1 MKWWISLSTDE
12 MYKKL
17 GLFPI
22 EDHGIFVLQV
32 GQLIWEKINRLGEE
46 VFNTFML
53 TKMLERSKDEIKW
66 ARIIYDLQNEYEMG
80 FSLVNLF
87 DGLIWAKDKG
97 AEGCRPSE
105 AVKFL
110 TDVKFTSMLAT
121 KNSREEIVKKVLIK
135 LRERSKD
142 ELMWAKLVYMLRF
155 HEKVPDVFDAVI
167 RPQCVK
173 HIIRSLRARFITSGY
188 LWGLM
193 MNWAKLL
200 YILRNDDE
208 VSKIAPDLL
217 DLILSLWTKNPYG
230 SVQYSPHASDWREET
245 LTNIKFTVLSEY
257 ADFSSDNP
265 NTFMLKTLL
274 KLSPEEVEWAL
285 VLNKLQKS
293 NDVQNPLSGVLGAL
307 LHSWIATPQHAAA
320 KNDHILIDAFRF
332 LLKTIRPRSAIRDTA
347 QKMAHELLLKSKN
360 AYMWAA
366 FLYKLQEDETLTK
379 TASPVFDILVQI
391 HKPNGAK
398 IDEIKSTV
406 NTLKKTDLT
415 EAKRY
420 TDSLI
425 HPVLELI
432 PDWRSDLVTWAK
444 VLYLLQNIES
454 VELQPLFSYLLE
466 TLVYKWATEF
476 GIKDNEMFLS
486 SDHFDEL
493 KVYAQFSNDDPNVL
507 LLNSLRGHLHD
518 DLTLARRLNED
529 RKKKSFLIGALSALL
544 CSWIGM
550 PFDVNTHIE
559 TMTIL
564 VRVYEYLSHPM
575 RIVDYNKNQN
585 FGETTLDA
593 ILDESAD
600 KVMWAKFLNKL
611 QNDAFLHDLIFEVSK
626 DLVSRME

>member
-1 MKWWISLSTDE
+1 
-12 MYKKL
+12 
-17 GLFPI
+17 
-22 EDHGIFVLQV
+22 
-32 GQLIWEKINRLGEE
+32 
-46 VFNTFML
+46 
-53 TKMLERSKDEIKW
+53 
-66 ARIIYDLQNEYEMG
+66 
-80 FSLVNLF
+80 
-87 DGLIWAKDKG
+87 
-97 AEGCRPSE
+97 
-105 AVKFL
+105 
-110 TDVKFTSMLAT
+110 
-121 KNSREEIVKKVLIK
+121 
-135 LRERSKD
+135 
-142 ELMWAKLVYMLRF
+142 
-155 HEKVPDVFDAVI
+155 
-167 RPQCVK
+167 
-173 HIIRSLRARFITSGY
+173 
-188 LWGLM
+188 
-193 MNWAKLL
+193 
-200 YILRNDDE
+200 
-208 VSKIAPDLL
+208 
-217 DLILSLWTKNPYG
+217 
-230 SVQYSPHASDWREET
+230 
-245 LTNIKFTVLSEY
+245 
-257 ADFSSDNP
+257 
-265 NTFMLKTLL
+265 MLKTLL